1 MVVRSETPSHNDL
14 GGTHD
19 ESNGGGDPTVLLV
32 HVDPLVA
39 HQSDEEGD
47 DGDDHN
53 SDGMRNVLVGDNSKR
68 LGSSDGVDR
77 GPSDTGDAERS
88 ESEGLRQRG
97 VLPEL

>member
-1 MVVRSETPSHNDL
+1 M
-14 GGTHD
+14 
-19 ESNGGGDPTVLLV
+19 
-32 HVDPLVA
+32 DPLVA

-47 DGDDHN
+47 DGDDHD
-53 SDGMRNVLVGDNSKR
+53 SDGMRDVLVGDNSKR

-88 ESEGLRQRG
+88 ERKVLRQRG